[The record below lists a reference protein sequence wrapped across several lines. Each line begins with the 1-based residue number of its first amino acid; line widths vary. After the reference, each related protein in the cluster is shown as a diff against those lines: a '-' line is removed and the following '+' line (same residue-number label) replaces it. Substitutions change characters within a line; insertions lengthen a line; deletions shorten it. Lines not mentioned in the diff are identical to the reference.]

1 MRLSPTKEQKRIFR
15 FWTDTARWVYNWT
28 FDYIRS
34 CVGFVPTWYDIKKEA
49 TRILPAW
56 TKPVPFQIKGVAIK
70 DALKAF
76 WDAKGRPKFKS
87 RKNPVQS
94 CFIPSSAIKAAGIYP
109 RVSGPGLKYNE
120 VLPEKPKDSRLVWR
134 HNLWHLSIP
143 RLTAISRSENQASD
157 IAAIDPGV
165 RTFAAFY
172 SPSVSGRIGRSA
184 FNRIFRLLLH
194 LDNLISDRAKA
205 NRRRSKSLTKAIRR
219 LQKRI
224 KCLIDE
230 LHWKTA
236 RFLCSR
242 FAVILLPAYETK
254 QMVNRLKRKIRSK
267 TVRSMLSFKNFQ
279 FKLRL
284 KWMAQKLGVT
294 VIDVDESYTSKTHPQ
309 TGEVKNIGSA
319 KWVKLLDGSMVDRD
333 LVGAHNILV
342 KWLTGRCALGDT
354 PAQQCA

>member
-15 FWTDTARWVYNWT
+15 FWTDTARWIYNWT

-34 CVGFVPTWYDIKKEA
+34 CVGFAPTWYDIKKEA

-94 CFIPSSAIKAAGIYP
+94 CFIPSSAIKSGGIYP

-120 VLPEKPKDSRLVWR
+120 ALPENPKDSRLVWR
-134 HNLWHLSIP
+134 HNLWHLSVP
-143 RLTAISRSENQASD
+143 RLMTISRSENQAGG

-172 SPSVSGRIGRSA
+172 SPSVSGRIGHGA

-205 NRRRSKSLTKAIRR
+205 NRRRFKSLTKAIRR

-224 KCLIDE
+224 KYLIDE

-242 FAVILLPAYETK
+242 FAVILLPTYETK
-254 QMVNRLKRKIRSK
+254 QMVDRLKRKIRSK
-267 TVRSMLSFKNFQ
+267 TVRSMLSFRNFQ

-309 TGEVKNIGSA
+309 TGEIKNIGSA
-319 KWVKLLDGSMVDRD
+319 KWIKLLDGSMADRD

-342 KWLTGRCALGDT
+342 KWLTERCALGDT
-354 PAQQCA
+354 PAQKCA